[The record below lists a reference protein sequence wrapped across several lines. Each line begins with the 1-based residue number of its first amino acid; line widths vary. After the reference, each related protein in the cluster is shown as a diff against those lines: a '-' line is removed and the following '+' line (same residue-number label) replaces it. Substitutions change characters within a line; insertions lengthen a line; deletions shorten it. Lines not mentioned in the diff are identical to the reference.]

1 MRKERLLPG
10 HLVEYFINKAKVV
23 VLYIRGNSRAKCIT
37 TRKKLCSRRKL
48 PAVISYV
55 GYHPAWVFN
64 CYQNSRMG
72 AFQSASVSFEL
83 KPK

>member
-23 VLYIRGNSRAKCIT
+23 VLYIRGNSGAKCIT

-48 PAVISYV
+48 PALISYV
-55 GYHPAWVFN
+55 GYSAWVFN
-64 CYQNSRMG
+64 CYQNSRVG
-72 AFQSASVSFEL
+72 AFQSASVSSEL
-83 KPK
+83 KSK